1 MVTMLLVSL
10 SSSSQSYPKTKII
23 NGDTVVLLLKAQAED
38 INTKFFNYNETIT
51 YQKNQIDSL
60 FLLSKVGNK
69 AVIDSLKERLD
80 IAITANNQLF
90 GYNEGLKKAFEDMSS
105 SVDSAL
111 MRRAR
116 YIKRKYILD
125 RY

>member
-1 MVTMLLVSL
+1 MLLVSL
-10 SSSSQSYPKTKII
+10 LSLSQSYPKTKII
-23 NGDTVVLLLKAQAED
+23 NNDTVVLLLKAQAED
-38 INTKFFNYNETIT
+38 INTKFFNYNETIAN
-51 YQKNQIDSL
+51 QKIKIDSL

-69 AVIDSLKERLD
+69 AIIDSLKERLE

-90 GYNEGLKKAFEDMSS
+90 GYNEGLKKAFEDMSN

>member
-1 MVTMLLVSL
+1 MLLVSL
-10 SSSSQSYPKTKII
+10 SSLSQSYPKTKII
-23 NGDTVVLLLKAQAED
+23 NNDTVVLLLKSQADD
-38 INTKFFNYNETIT
+38 INTKFFNYNETINN
-51 YQKNQIDSL
+51 QKAKIDSL

-69 AVIDSLKERLD
+69 AVIDSLKERLE

-90 GYNEGLKKAFEDMSS
+90 GYNEGLRKAFEDMSS

-111 MRRAR
+111 IRRAR

>member
-1 MVTMLLVSL
+1 MLLVSL
-10 SSSSQSYPKTKII
+10 SSLSQSYPKTKII
-23 NGDTVVLLLKAQAED
+23 NGDTVVLLLKSQADD
-38 INTKFFNYNETIT
+38 INTKFYNYNETINN
-51 YQKNQIDSL
+51 QKAKIDSL

-69 AVIDSLKERLD
+69 AVIDSLKEKLE

-90 GYNEGLKKAFEDMSS
+90 GYNEGLRKAFEDMSNS
-105 SVDSAL
+105 LDSAL

>member
-1 MVTMLLVSL
+1 
-10 SSSSQSYPKTKII
+10 
-23 NGDTVVLLLKAQAED
+23 LKAQAED
-38 INTKFFNYNETIT
+38 INTKFFNYNETIAN
-51 YQKNQIDSL
+51 QKIKIDSL

-69 AVIDSLKERLD
+69 AIIDSLKERLE

-90 GYNEGLKKAFEDMSS
+90 GYNEGLKKAFEDMSN

>member
-1 MVTMLLVSL
+1 MLLVSL
-10 SSSSQSYPKTKII
+10 SSLSQSYPKTKII
-23 NGDTVVLLLKAQAED
+23 NGDTVVLLLKAQADD
-38 INTKFFNYNETIT
+38 INTKFYNYNETINN
-51 YQKNQIDSL
+51 QKVKIDSL

-69 AVIDSLKERLD
+69 AVIDSLKEKLE

-90 GYNEGLKKAFEDMSS
+90 GYNEGLRKAFEDMSNS
-105 SVDSAL
+105 LDSAL
-111 MRRAR
+111 MRRAK